1 MPVRANNTFEEMLSK
16 CLQLVS
22 EMKQTPDADL
32 EWIVGLETMVLSK
45 LREPIDRMQQ
55 MSNMPSGQGAAPM
68 PGMDPMAAMGGA
80 PGGGM
85 GGVGGMVGG
94 MGTSTPGMGGP
105 VPGAVPGVM
114 QGSPAPNPDELRRLI
129 GNLG

>member
-1 MPVRANNTFEEMLSK
+1 MPVRANNTFEEMMSK
-16 CLQLVS
+16 CLQLVG

-55 MSNMPSGQGAAPM
+55 MSSMPSGQGAAPM
-68 PGMDPMAAMGGA
+68 PGMDPMA
-80 PGGGM
+80 GGGM
-85 GGVGGMVGG
+85 GGMVGG
-94 MGTSTPGMGGP
+94 MGTSTLGPGGP
-105 VPGAVPGVM
+105 QPGAVPGVM

>member
-55 MSNMPSGQGAAPM
+55 MSSMPSGQGAAPM
-68 PGMDPMAAMGGA
+68 PGGDPMAAMGG
-80 PGGGM
+80 GGM
-85 GGVGGMVGG
+85 GGMIGG
-94 MGTSTPGMGGP
+94 MGTSTLGPGGP
-105 VPGAVPGVM
+105 QPGAVPGVM
-114 QGSPAPNPDELRRLI
+114 QGSQAPNPDELRRLI

>member
-1 MPVRANNTFEEMLSK
+1 MAVRANNTFEELLSK
-16 CLQLVS
+16 ALQLVS

-55 MSNMPSGQGAAPM
+55 LSNMPAGQGAAPM
-68 PGMDPMAAMGGA
+68 PGGMP
-80 PGGGM
+80 GGM
-85 GGVGGMVGG
+85 GGMPLGGGMIG
-94 MGTSTPGMGGP
+94 SSPGPGGP
-105 VPGAVPGVM
+105 QPGAVPGVM
-114 QGSPAPNPDELRRLI
+114 QGAPMGSPDELRRLI